1 MLQAAAITSYVKHI
15 MFVQHI
21 DTAKAYGNEEG
32 IGSGLQQLFKEGTV
46 MREDLFVTSKL
57 WNEDHASSAVLP
69 ALQTSLSKLQLD
81 YLDLYLI
88 HWCVQPAQEHSY
100 CQCIA
105 TVQLQAA
112 EQERLHSPFPSGSL
126 QSLPRGKRQSY
137 LQSS

>member
-1 MLQAAAITSYVKHI
+1 MMYVKHA
-15 MFVQHI
+15 MYVQHI

-88 HWCVQPAQEHSY
+88 HWWVQP
-100 CQCIA
+100 
-105 TVQLQAA
+105 VQQ
-112 EQERLHSPFPSGSL
+112 HTSFTM
-126 QSLPRGKRQSY
+126 
-137 LQSS
+137 